1 MLNVL
6 NELQQEAEEARRMAE
21 KVFKMI
27 PIFSGEK
34 AHKVEEWLQKVAV
47 CETLLPGGNQVS
59 EAQKVAH
66 LKLRMEK
73 TAFAWANTLPTAST
87 ASLEAFKGAIRARF
101 ISEAD

>member
-1 MLNVL
+1 M
-6 NELQQEAEEARRMAE
+6 
-21 KVFKMI
+21 
-27 PIFSGEK
+27 
-34 AHKVEEWLQKVAV
+34 
-47 CETLLPGGNQVS
+47 S

-101 ISEAD
+101 ISEADRQRARKQFFEAKQGEHEKVIDFYMRIRHLAGRIDNITEDVI